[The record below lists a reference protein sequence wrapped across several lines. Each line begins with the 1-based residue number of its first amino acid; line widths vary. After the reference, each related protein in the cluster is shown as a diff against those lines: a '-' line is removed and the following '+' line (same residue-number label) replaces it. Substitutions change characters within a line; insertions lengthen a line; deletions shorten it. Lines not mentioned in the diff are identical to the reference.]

1 MAGGTGDRSER
12 HGGTTFLFRAM
23 ERRLGTVQEAHLDP
37 SFVVHVQPASV
48 LLIIEWL
55 LLSILT
61 IGTLLMLLLV
71 IE

>member
-37 SFVVHVQPASV
+37 SFVVHVQSSASRV
-48 LLIIEWL
+48 LGAERAYVLIRTHYRKH
-55 LLSILT
+55 LT
-61 IGTLLMLLLV
+61 RC
-71 IE
+71 